1 MATFFAPAPT
11 EPIRPHARPRRH
23 ARAGTPLVAVVEVL
37 QWCNARRTTFR
48 CNDVHDGL
56 AARFTRKSTSEK
68 NGFEAR
74 YGRHLHKKLLA
85 IGTAMEALHRL
96 MVTLPGACE
105 RKNIKAKSK
114 RCSFSLE
121 LS

>member
-1 MATFFAPAPT
+1 M
-11 EPIRPHARPRRH
+11 
-23 ARAGTPLVAVVEVL
+23 AVVEVL
-37 QWCNARRTTFR
+37 QWCNARHTTFR

-56 AARFTRKSTSEK
+56 AARFIRKSTSAR
-68 NGFEAR
+68 NGFEAP
-74 YGRHLHKKLLA
+74 YERHLHKKLLA